1 MEVKFELTES
11 QMTKLAQAHKSGTA
25 VTLRLSKSK
34 ISPTGIPLVLTA
46 TESKKI
52 QDGKAHNI
60 TLTAARVKK
69 GGFLPALIAA
79 LPTIASV
86 IGGVSG
92 LTGIASNIKDMIVG
106 KGSGCACRTAGR
118 GKGFISDLNIPLISP
133 LAKMVGLG
141 TKRRRRGK
149 GLYLAP

>member
-1 MEVKFELTES
+1 MEVKFELSEG
-11 QMTKLAQAHKSGTA
+11 QMIKLAQAHKSGTA

-52 QDGKAHNI
+52 QDGKVHNI
-60 TLTAARVKK
+60 TLTAARVKQ
-69 GGFLPALIAA
+69 GGFLPALIAV

-86 IGGVSG
+86 IGGISG
-92 LTGIASNIKDMIVG
+92 LTGIASNIKDMVSKRG
-106 KGSGCACRTAGR
+106 NGCACRTCNGT
-118 GKGFISDLNIPLISP
+118 GFISDLNIPLISP

-141 TKRRRRGK
+141 AKKTRGK

>member
-1 MEVKFELTES
+1 MEVKFELSEG
-11 QMTKLAQAHKSGTA
+11 QMTKLAQAHKLGTA

-52 QDGKAHNI
+52 QDGKVHNI
-60 TLTAARVKK
+60 TLTAARVKQ

-106 KGSGCACRTAGR
+106 KGCVCRTAGK
-118 GKGFISDLNIPLISP
+118 GKGIISDLNIPIISP
-133 LAKMVGLG
+133 LARMVGLG
-141 TKRRRRGK
+141 TKKQRGK